1 MRTIEKIKVNHE
13 AIEMVQA
20 LYEDYRAKQDLLTM
34 IFELHKNDTD
44 GSVIDSKPFETYEKK
59 FMKTKIK
66 YDTAMKELQE
76 NYIPDQY
83 KKGEYTFE
91 VNFEEDTLDIKEN
104 D

>member
-13 AIEMVQA
+13 AIEIVQA

-59 FMKTKIK
+59 FMKKERANWFKIRK
-66 YDTAMKELQE
+66 IFGKS
-76 NYIPDQY
+76 
-83 KKGEYTFE
+83 KKLVDIFYTRLYYRRISYCE
-91 VNFEEDTLDIKEN
+91 
-104 D
+104 

>member
-44 GSVIDSKPFETYEKK
+44 SSVIDSKPFETYEKK

-66 YDTAMKELQE
+66 YDAAMKELQE